1 MKLYCYLISANLHT
15 EEVDMPDGDIV
26 HKGLAW
32 KYQKAYKQICDGQF
46 GGDNLAGEVVPAVW
60 KDIQNGGDE
69 PIWLLAEV
77 AKQCQQIL
85 DRQRMFG
92 QIDWQKE
99 FAQIDELA
107 VSIYASQRLK
117 TLAVEACKEQL
128 QDLYNGGNPSNCH
141 IELLTKYMWNVYVAN
156 FAEKV
161 PLSPSHYKDV
171 SREFVSER
179 LEVMRPC
186 VKEQLLPYAEKV
198 YHCGTVHLDRPPH
211 RRSRTKQSY
220 DIDTDLSTVGA

>member
-46 GGDNLAGEVVPAVW
+46 GGDGLAREVVPVVW
-60 KDIQNGGDE
+60 KDIQNGGDK
-69 PIWLLAEV
+69 PIQLLAEV

-107 VSIYASQRLK
+107 QPIYAERRLK
-117 TLAVEACKEQL
+117 TLAVEACKPLFVNGIALSMLLGQSSL
-128 QDLYNGGNPSNCH
+128 NRGKQGKSLKALYRKKG
-141 IELLTKYMWNVYVAN
+141 
-156 FAEKV
+156 
-161 PLSPSHYKDV
+161 
-171 SREFVSER
+171 
-179 LEVMRPC
+179 
-186 VKEQLLPYAEKV
+186 
-198 YHCGTVHLDRPPH
+198 
-211 RRSRTKQSY
+211 
-220 DIDTDLSTVGA
+220 DIWIATS